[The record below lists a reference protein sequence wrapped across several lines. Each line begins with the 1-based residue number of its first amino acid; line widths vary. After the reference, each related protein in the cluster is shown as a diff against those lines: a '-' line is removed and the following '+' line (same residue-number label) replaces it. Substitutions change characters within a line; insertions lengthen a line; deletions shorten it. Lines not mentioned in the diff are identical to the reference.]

1 MDKVNIYIAD
11 SSYLNDEDVYSL
23 KYLTK
28 EDFEELDKYRNL
40 KAKKEKAVSFYLKRK
55 YVQDYK
61 LDEYGKPYSD
71 TIRFNVSHSKGLVAL
86 AISNKREIGLDLE
99 AIRDPKNGLL
109 SYACSEEEQKYVR
122 DGRSFF
128 EIWTAKESL
137 VKASGRGIDRA
148 AKSIPAL
155 PLSGYK
161 NYLDEDY
168 YSVSISFGNY
178 VFSVTLKGKEG
189 FSIINLLN
197 ENLEYEKRE
206 NENRDN

>member
-1 MDKVNIYIAD
+1 MFFATFILCFLKNSVAFCLSFLDQNPQ
-11 SSYLNDEDVYSL
+11 SSITLQ
-23 KYLTK
+23 
-28 EDFEELDKYRNL
+28 F
-40 KAKKEKAVSFYLKRK
+40 
-55 YVQDYK
+55 
-61 LDEYGKPYSD
+61 
-71 TIRFNVSHSKGLVAL
+71 AL

-99 AIRDPKNGLL
+99 AIREPKHGLI

-122 DGRSFF
+122 DGRTFF

-155 PLSGYK
+155 PLSGLK
-161 NYLDEDY
+161 QYLDEDY

-197 ENLEYEKRE
+197 ENLEYNLKK
-206 NENRDN
+206 